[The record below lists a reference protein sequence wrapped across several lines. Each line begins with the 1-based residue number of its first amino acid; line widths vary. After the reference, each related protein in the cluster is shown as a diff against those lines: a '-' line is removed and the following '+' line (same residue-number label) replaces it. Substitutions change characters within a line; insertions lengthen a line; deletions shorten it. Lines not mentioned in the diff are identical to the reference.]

1 MNKPIR
7 IKLKATGEII
17 TARNYS
23 NGAIDVKGNFY
34 HHKQYI
40 FVGYADE

>member
-17 TARNYS
+17 TAKNYS

-34 HHKQYI
+34 HKSAYN
-40 FVGYADE
+40 FLGYAE